1 MHCILW
7 DHKESDMT
15 EQLTLSLSS
24 YEHFIMKHQ
33 GFFGSYQVNIFR
45 RPIVLAYGI
54 LYKIPIP

>member
-1 MHCILW
+1 MRYILW

-45 RPIVLAYGI
+45 RPITNGI
-54 LYKIPIP
+54 LYKIPIQ